1 MIVCIMLQVGEMVA
15 TVAAGTSARY
25 YSKQSEY
32 YLGGGE
38 PAGRWITATG
48 NFGAVH
54 GARVDNALFER
65 LHAGRDADG
74 QPLLSNNGNRTDH
87 VGGIDLTLSAPKSV
101 SVLFA
106 LADPAT
112 RRAIEQA
119 QHEACEA
126 TIGFLDR
133 NAAFCRRGKNG
144 HRLERASLTVASF
157 QHGEA
162 RPVAHDN
169 GSVFAD
175 PNLHSHEVILN
186 CAVRDDGTIGALDA
200 RHLFAHKM
208 AAGAVYHLALSSV
221 LQKIGFEIGEV
232 GKNGTFEIAVPPSY
246 GEASLG
252 QKFSALQRHFSAR
265 RNEVEQAIAAEGLS
279 TAEAPALAAAI
290 ALGTRS
296 SKAEER
302 TTDRF
307 ALWSEEAAPFLDIE
321 QLIENLR
328 ADRTLDQAE
337 QERLIAERVAAVP
350 AELTEHESLFERR
363 HLYAA
368 VATSLVGTGA
378 DPLRVEQEAERLIES
393 GRIVQLGRDALQ
405 QPVYSTPAQIAIE
418 RELVVVAEH
427 LAQVHR
433 AAPNPDHVL
442 QLCRARGLSAEQ
454 AHAAL
459 MATTSAAIAVIEGAA
474 GSGKSTTLA
483 AIIAAYSGQANTAG
497 GQELRRR
504 VIGTSQSW
512 KVAKELQKLG
522 IEAMATDAWLARSKE
537 QFLDSNTVL
546 VVDEA
551 GLLSSAQM
559 LAITK
564 RAAVAGA
571 KIIAVGDREQLQ
583 ALGAGP
589 GLSILAGVTGTTR
602 IDTIVRQRE
611 AWMRAA
617 VTDFAKGRAA
627 QGVAAFKQRGLLTF
641 ATGEKATVTDVV
653 DAWENAKRS
662 PSHPQ
667 VLLIAKTNAQVRVLN
682 NEVRTRLKRNGRIL
696 GEDVEVAAVTPSG
709 HGQSLSFA
717 VGDDIRFLVRHDR
730 LAVINGTTSTITR
743 IDGRDTPDPTFHV
756 EIAGRTA
763 RFRASELADE
773 HGRARLG
780 HAYSTTV
787 YGSQGLTT
795 DQAFV
800 WAGPSMTR
808 HDAYVAFSRARD
820 QLEIF
825 ADSREIDAQLRLDLP
840 LSERQHTTITPER
853 RLSWLAGRLSRLQIK
868 TCTLD
873 PVLDHAV
880 RVHERD
886 RGRERAAEYD
896 RG

>member
-1 MIVCIMLQVGEMVA
+1 MVA

-32 YLGGGE
+32 YVGGGE

-65 LHAGRDADG
+65 LHAGLDADG

-101 SVLFA
+101 SVVFA
-106 LADPAT
+106 LTDPDM

-126 TIGFLDR
+126 TIAFLDR

-144 HRLERASLTVASF
+144 HRLERVDGLTVASF

-162 RPVAHDN
+162 RPVEHEN
-169 GSVFAD
+169 GRVFAD
-175 PNLHSHEVILN
+175 PNLHTHAVILN
-186 CAVRDDGTIGALDA
+186 CAVREDGTIGALDA
-200 RHLFAHKM
+200 RHLFAYKM
-208 AAGAVYHLALSSV
+208 AAGAVYHLALSSN
-221 LQKIGFEIGEV
+221 LKKIGFEIGEV
-232 GKNGTFEIAVPPSY
+232 GKNGTFEIVPPP
-246 GEASLG
+246 GHGDATLV

-265 RNEVEQAIAAEGLS
+265 RNEVEQAIAAGGLS

-296 SKAEER
+296 SKSQER

-307 ALWSEEAAPFLDIE
+307 ALWVEEAAPFLNVE
-321 QLIENLR
+321 RLIENLR
-328 ADRTLDQAE
+328 TERTWDRVE

-350 AELTEHESLFERR
+350 AQLTERESLFERR

-368 VATSLVGTGA
+368 VATCLVGTGA
-378 DPLRVEQEAERLIES
+378 DAMRVEHEVDRLIEA
-393 GRIVQLGRDALQ
+393 GQVVELGRDALQ

-418 RELVVVAEH
+418 HELITVAER
-427 LAQVHR
+427 LASQHR
-433 AAPNPDHVL
+433 AAPDPEHVL

-483 AIIAAYSGQANTAG
+483 TIVAAYSSQADTG
-497 GQELRRR
+497 GQGLRRR

-512 KVAKELQKLG
+512 KVARELQTLG
-522 IEAMATDAWLARSKE
+522 IEAMATDAWLARTKE
-537 QFLDSNTVL
+537 PFLDSNTVL
-546 VVDEA
+546 VLDEA

-564 RAAVAGA
+564 RAAAAGA

-627 QGVAAFKQRGLLTF
+627 LGLAACEQRGLLTF
-641 ATGEKATVTDVV
+641 ATGEKATVTQLV
-653 DAWENAKRS
+653 DAWENAQRP
-662 PSHPQ
+662 PSHPSA
-667 VLLIAKTNAQVRVLN
+667 LLIAKTNAQVRVLN
-682 NEVRTRLKRNGRIL
+682 NEVRTRLKRDGRII
-696 GEDVEVAAVTPSG
+696 GEDIEVAAVTPSG
-709 HGQSLSFA
+709 HGQALSFA

-730 LAVINGTTSTITR
+730 LAVINGTTSSITR

-763 RFRASELADE
+763 RFRVSEFADE

-795 DQAFV
+795 DRAFV
-800 WAGPSMTR
+800 WASPSMTR
-808 HDAYVAFSRARD
+808 HDAYVAFSRARNH
-820 QLEIF
+820 LEIF
-825 ADSREIDAQLRLDLP
+825 ADRHEIDAQLRLDLP
-840 LSERQHTTITPER
+840 LSERMHATITPEH
-853 RLSWLAGRLSRLQIK
+853 RLGWLAGRMSRLQVK

-873 PVLDHAV
+873 PMLDHAARV
-880 RVHERD
+880 RERD
-886 RGRERAAEYD
+886 HERAAEYA

>member
-1 MIVCIMLQVGEMVA
+1 MVA

-32 YLGGGE
+32 YVGGGE
-38 PAGRWITATG
+38 PAGRWITATD

-74 QPLLSNNGNRTDH
+74 QLLLSNKGNRTDH

-101 SVLFA
+101 SVAFA
-106 LADPAT
+106 LADPNT
-112 RRAIEQA
+112 RPAIEQA
-119 QHEACEA
+119 QYEACEA
-126 TIGFLDR
+126 TIAFLDR
-133 NAAFCRRGKNG
+133 HAAFCRRGKNG
-144 HRLERASLTVASF
+144 HRLERVGGLTVASF

-162 RPVAHDN
+162 RPVAHEN
-169 GSVFAD
+169 GRVFAD
-175 PNLHSHEVILN
+175 PNLHTHAVILN
-186 CAVRDDGTIGALDA
+186 CAVREDGTIGALDA
-200 RHLFAHKM
+200 RHLFAYKM
-208 AAGAVYHLALSSV
+208 AAGAVYHLALSSN
-221 LQKIGFEIGEV
+221 LKKIGFEIGEV
-232 GKNGTFEIAVPPSY
+232 GKNGIFEVVVPPY
-246 GEASLG
+246 NNDATAG
-252 QKFSALQRHFSAR
+252 QKFTALQRHFSAR
-265 RNEVEQAIAAEGLS
+265 RGEVEQAIAAEGLS

-296 SKAEER
+296 SKTKER

-307 ALWSEEAAPFLDIE
+307 ALWAEEAAPFLDVE

-328 ADRTLDQAE
+328 TDRTLNQAE

-378 DPLRVEQEAERLIES
+378 DALRVEQEVERLIES

-418 RELVVVAEH
+418 RELVTVAEH
-427 LAQVHR
+427 LAQVQR

-483 AIIAAYSGQANTAG
+483 TIIAAYSGQAATAG

-522 IEAMATDAWLARSKE
+522 IEAMATDAWLARTKE
-537 QFLDSNTVL
+537 PFLDSNTVL

-589 GLSILAGVTGTTR
+589 GLSILAGITGTTR

-611 AWMRAA
+611 AWMRDA
-617 VTDFAKGRAA
+617 VKDFAKGRAA
-627 QGVAAFKQRGLLTF
+627 QGLAAFEERRLLTF
-641 ATGEKATVTDVV
+641 ASGEKATVKHIV
-653 DAWENAKRS
+653 DTWEETQRAH
-662 PSHPQ
+662 SHPS

-682 NEVRTRLKRNGRIL
+682 SEVRARLRHDGRIL

-709 HGQSLSFA
+709 HRQTLSFA
-717 VGDDIRFLVRHDR
+717 VGDDIRFLIRHDR

-743 IDGRDTPDPTFHV
+743 IDGRDTPDPTFQV

-763 RFRASELADE
+763 RFRVSEFADE
-773 HGRARLG
+773 HGRARLS

-795 DQAFV
+795 DRAFV
-800 WAGPSMTR
+800 WASPSMTR

-840 LSERQHTTITPER
+840 LSERQRATITPER
-853 RLSWLAGRLSRLQIK
+853 RLSWLAERLSRLQIK

-873 PVLDHAV
+873 PMLDHAV